1 MSNKEKLDKETRQC
15 VFIMYLVATGIMLKS
30 ILMPYNDWCDYN
42 RNMMEYETFV
52 NNLFQY
58 FTGIIISVMMM
69 FFARNMNRRK
79 LFVKSTANIIGIL
92 GIIILLKE
100 IIRDVT
106 GIILS
111 ANLGMNCNSMLEV
124 SVGTV
129 LIMISYMFR
138 IGIKMREENELTI

>member
-1 MSNKEKLDKETRQC
+1 
-15 VFIMYLVATGIMLKS
+15 MYLVATGIMLKS

-111 ANLGMNCNSMLEV
+111 ANLGMNGNSMLEV

>member
-1 MSNKEKLDKETRQC
+1 
-15 VFIMYLVATGIMLKS
+15 
-30 ILMPYNDWCDYN
+30 MPYKDWCDYN
-42 RNMMEYETFV
+42 SNIMEYETFV

-111 ANLGMNCNSMLEV
+111 ANLGMNGNSMLEV

>member
-1 MSNKEKLDKETRQC
+1 
-15 VFIMYLVATGIMLKS
+15 MYLVATGFMLKS
-30 ILMPYNDWCDYN
+30 ILMPYKDWCDYN
-42 RNMMEYETFV
+42 SNIMEYETFV

-69 FFARNMNRRK
+69 FFARNMNHRK

-111 ANLGMNCNSMLEV
+111 ANLGMNGNSMLEV